1 MIKKEMEPIPT
12 TFTKISVEN
21 IKQEVFDNVEDTNS
35 RNESTNESIDKSQDV
50 EESEGLHDDI
60 EDKIDEE
67 LDRIDKDQI
76 GKFEDVFL
84 EESYL

>member
-21 IKQEVFDNVEDTNS
+21 IKQEVFDNDGVTDS
-35 RNESTNESIDKSQDV
+35 CNESTNDSIDKSQDDEV
-50 EESEGLHDDI
+50 SESLHDDI

-67 LDRIDKDQI
+67 LERIDNDQI
-76 GKFEDVFL
+76 GK
-84 EESYL
+84 S